1 MARYRSVRQPARRPE
16 RRSSYRF
23 LVTALL
29 TTTMVATGGFG
40 ALPDNPVTQTLQ
52 EEIAQNIPEP
62 LLNPLNSYLE
72 HLSAPTIRPQLTS
85 ETNPPLDLVGLF
97 VGDSMSEPPASI
109 SGGGASDE
117 TSTPTEADTDVGT
130 PTMTATPSTH
140 TATPTRTSTGTFT
153 PTATLT
159 STSTTAPTCSVPSTT
174 TANTTF
180 FNSSIQTIEVYWIDL
195 SCRLV
200 LYATLAPGQSV
211 IQATYIGYRWWF
223 VDSATGHLMSD
234 YVVSSTND
242 IVDVSTGAF
251 TTATPTPTPT
261 LTPTRTAIPTASPT
275 AAPSAGFF
283 VSAVD
288 LNGSGSVATVPPG
301 QPFTVTYNFQVFS
314 DPCPGCITQLITGLG
329 FPGSSG
335 EWCAYD
341 GVPGRL
347 PGATGSENNTLV
359 APSTPGT
366 YSVVVEYHWQYTC
379 SDALALYGGGGFVTS
394 RVIGQVIVP

>member
-1 MARYRSVRQPARRPE
+1 MARYRSVRHAPHRAE

-40 ALPDNPVTQTLQ
+40 TLPENPVTQALQ
-52 EEIAQNIPEP
+52 EEIGQNIPEP

-72 HLSAPTIRPQLTS
+72 QLSAPTIQPQPAS
-85 ETNPPLDLVGLF
+85 NPNPPLDLVGFLLDDTTPEAS
-97 VGDSMSEPPASI
+97 VSVSEN
-109 SGGGASDE
+109 GTGDE
-117 TSTPTEADTDVGT
+117 TTTPTESPTGVGT
-130 PTMTATPSTH
+130 QTITETPSTR
-140 TATPTRTSTGTFT
+140 TATPTRISTGTFT

-159 STSTTAPTCSVPSTT
+159 STATTAPTCSVPSTT
-174 TANTTF
+174 AANTTF
-180 FNSSIQTIEVYWIDL
+180 FNSSLQTIEVYWIDF

-200 LYATLAPGQSV
+200 LYVTLAPGQSS
-211 IQATYIGYRWWF
+211 IQGTYIGYRWWF
-223 VDSATGHLMSD
+223 VDSATSHLMAD
-234 YVVSSTND
+234 YVVSSAND
-242 IVDVSTGAF
+242 VVDVSTGAF

-261 LTPTRTAIPTASPT
+261 LTPTRTAIPIASST
-275 AAPSAGFF
+275 AAPSAGFY

-301 QPFTVTYNFQVFS
+301 QPFTVAYTFQVFS

-329 FPGSSG
+329 FAGSSG

-341 GVPGRL
+341 GIPGPL
-347 PGATGSENNTLV
+347 PGATGTENNTLV

-379 SDALALYGGGGFVTS
+379 SDALGLYGSGGFVTS

>member
-1 MARYRSVRQPARRPE
+1 MAQHRSMRHPPRRAE

-23 LVTALL
+23 LVTVLL

-40 ALPDNPVTQTLQ
+40 ALPDNAVTQALQ
-52 EEIAQNIPEP
+52 EEIGQNIPEP

-72 HLSAPTIRPQLTS
+72 QLSAPTIQPQPAS
-85 ETNPPLDLVGLF
+85 NPNPPLDLVGFLL
-97 VGDSMSEPPASI
+97 DDITSEPSVLV
-109 SGGGASDE
+109 SDNGASDE
-117 TSTPTEADTDVGT
+117 TSTPTEEPTDVGT
-130 PTMTATPSTH
+130 QTMTATPSTH
-140 TATPTRTSTGTFT
+140 TATAMTTTGTFT

-159 STSTTAPTCSVPSTT
+159 STATAAPTCSVPSTT
-174 TANTTF
+174 AANITF
-180 FNSSIQTIEVYWIDL
+180 FNSSVLTVEVYWVDF
-195 SCRLV
+195 SCNLV
-200 LYATLAPGQSV
+200 LYATLSPGQSW
-211 IQATYIGYRWWF
+211 IQETYIGYRWWF
-223 VDSATGHLMSD
+223 VDSSNGHLLSD
-234 YVVSSTND
+234 YVVSSAND

-261 LTPTRTAIPTASPT
+261 LTPTRTAIPTASST
-275 AAPSAGFF
+275 AAPSAGFY

-329 FPGSSG
+329 FPGSTG

-341 GVPGRL
+341 GIPGPL
-347 PGATGSENNTLV
+347 PGATGSELNTLV

-379 SDALALYGGGGFVTS
+379 SDALAIYGGGGFVTS
-394 RVIGQVIVP
+394 RVIGQVVVP

>member
-1 MARYRSVRQPARRPE
+1 MAQYRSVRQPARRAE

-40 ALPDNPVTQTLQ
+40 ALPDNAVTQALQ
-52 EEIAQNIPEP
+52 EEIGQNLPEP

-72 HLSAPTIRPQLTS
+72 QLSAPTIQPQLTS
-85 ETNPPLDLVGLF
+85 EPNPPLDLVGLF
-97 VGDSMSEPPASI
+97 LGDGTSEPPASI
-109 SGGGASDE
+109 PGGGASDE
-117 TSTPTEADTDVGT
+117 TSTPTEAPTDVGT
-130 PTMTATPSTH
+130 PTITATPSTH
-140 TATPTRTSTGTFT
+140 TATAMTTTGTFT
-153 PTATLT
+153 PTSTLT
-159 STSTTAPTCSVPSTT
+159 STATTAPTCSVPSTT
-174 TANTTF
+174 PANTTF
-180 FNSSIQTIEVYWIDL
+180 FNSSLQTIEVYWIDF

-200 LYATLAPGQSV
+200 LYATLAPGQSL
-211 IQATYIGYRWWF
+211 IQGTYIGYRWWF
-223 VDSATGHLMSD
+223 VDSATGHLMAD
-234 YVVSSTND
+234 YVVSSPND
-242 IVDVSTGAF
+242 LVDVSTGAF
-251 TTATPTPTPT
+251 TSATPTPTPT
-261 LTPTRTAIPTASPT
+261 FTPTRTAIPIASPT

-288 LNGSGSVATVPPG
+288 LNGTGSVATVPAG

-314 DPCPGCITQLITGLG
+314 DPCPGCVTQLITGLG
-329 FPGSSG
+329 FSGSAG

-341 GVPGRL
+341 GIPGPL

-379 SDALALYGGGGFVTS
+379 SDALALYGAGGFVTS

>member
-1 MARYRSVRQPARRPE
+1 MAQNRSVRHPPRRAE
-16 RRSSYRF
+16 HRSSYRF

-40 ALPDNPVTQTLQ
+40 ALPDNPVTQALQ
-52 EEIAQNIPEP
+52 EEIGQNIPEP

-72 HLSAPTIRPQLTS
+72 QLSAPTIQPQLTS
-85 ETNPPLDLVGLF
+85 EPNPPLDLVGFLLGDITSESPLSVTENE
-97 VGDSMSEPPASI
+97 VGNDIVA
-109 SGGGASDE
+109 
-117 TSTPTEADTDVGT
+117 PTET
-130 PTMTATPSTH
+130 PPDSGAQTITTTPSTH
-140 TATPTRTSTGTFT
+140 T

-159 STSTTAPTCSVPSTT
+159 ATQTFTPTSTFTPSATATPTCSVPTT
-174 TANTTF
+174 TSANTTF
-180 FNSSIQTIEVYWIDL
+180 FNSSSQTIDVYLVDL

-200 LYATLAPGQSV
+200 LYATLNPGQSTV
-211 IQATYIGYRWWF
+211 QETYIGYRWWF
-223 VDSATGHLMSD
+223 VDSSTGHLMAD
-234 YVVSSTND
+234 HVVFSAND

-261 LTPTRTAIPTASPT
+261 LTPTRTAVPTST
-275 AAPSAGFF
+275 VAPSAGFY
-283 VSAVD
+283 VSAVNLD
-288 LNGSGSVATVPPG
+288 GSGSVVTVPPG
-301 QPFTVTYNFQVFS
+301 QPFTVTFDFQVFS

-329 FPGSSG
+329 FSGSTG

-341 GVPGRL
+341 GVPGPL

-359 APSTPGT
+359 APSTSGT

-379 SDALALYGGGGFVTS
+379 SDALALYGSGGFVTS